1 MASKNNKDH
10 WAFLEEIEAPMWVD
24 LTVEVTKSNSQNI
37 DDDWFHTSHLF
48 HQCSS
53 KQLKAAFSCSWEENV
68 DSNRDSL
75 GQSSP
80 KLPTSVSRSRGKDYK
95 SKNWTGGNCNGSLYN
110 PQPVKVLSGKSIC
123 TDLGSGEK
131 IKPRTT
137 STKPKSSW
145 GDSGSHEEI
154 KPKLSFI
161 SRKGTSS
168 SKSTLVTERSS
179 STKGTSLKPVSTFG
193 SKNSSSS
200 MVVKASKSSTAS
212 TITSE
217 SGSQPQQKF
226 LATSRRAL
234 DDTSGL
240 LSAVRI
246 TLRKS
251 CVTRQA
257 SRVEIN
263 SNRRQSTMET
273 CNDRRQSIM
282 VITNDRKESRDRKSS
297 SSKSSVGSSS
307 LPGSSINSSAF
318 VSTRKKIQT
327 PDSRNVSRISK
338 VTNRVKVSKSD
349 VSKVSTVQAK
359 ERPLNSRSGD
369 IPSVSKSKVPNQ
381 TLCAKSSLPLR
392 VVEQNSSTGAHKAKE
407 KVAFGGINR
416 LAGGGKENATG
427 KTSVSQ
433 KCRSRE
439 NATGGGKENATGKT
453 SASQKCRSRENA
465 TGGIARGQNGIKQ
478 NAPQKVDTRG
488 LAGAKG
494 KISDRREGKS
504 STSVNQKRVFLR

>member
-1 MASKNNKDH
+1 MVSNNNKDH
-10 WAFLEEIEAPMWVD
+10 WDFLEEIEAPMWVD
-24 LTVEVTKSNSQNI
+24 LTVEVTKSNSKNI
-37 DDDWFHTSHLF
+37 ESSDDDWFHTSHLF
-48 HQCSS
+48 HQWSS
-53 KQLKAAFSCSWEENV
+53 KQLKAAFSCSWDENI
-68 DSNRDSL
+68 DSNLDSL

-95 SKNWTGGNCNGSLYN
+95 SKNWRGGNCNGPLYK
-110 PQPVKVLSGKSIC
+110 PQPVKV
-123 TDLGSGEK
+123 GSGEK

-137 STKPKSSW
+137 SKKPKSSW
-145 GDSGSHEEI
+145 GDSGSHDQEF

-161 SRKGTSS
+161 SQKGTSS
-168 SKSTLVTERSS
+168 SKSTLVAERSS
-179 STKGTSLKPVSTFG
+179 STKGNSLKPLSTFG

-200 MVVKASKSSTAS
+200 KVVKASESST
-212 TITSE
+212 I
-217 SGSQPQQKF
+217 SQPQQKF
-226 LATSRRAL
+226 LATSIRTV

-263 SNRRQSTMET
+263 SNRRQSTLET
-273 CNDRRQSIM
+273 CNGKRQSIM
-282 VITNDRKESRDRKSS
+282 VKNNDRRESRDRKSS

-307 LPGSSINSSAF
+307 LPGSSINSLAF
-318 VSTRKKIQT
+318 VSMRKKIQT
-327 PDSRNVSRISK
+327 PDSRNVSRMSK
-338 VTNRVKVSKSD
+338 VTNRVKVSKSN

-381 TLCAKSSLPLR
+381 TLRPKSSLPLR
-392 VVEQNSSTGAHKAKE
+392 VVEQNSSTGAIKARE
-407 KVAFGGINR
+407 KVGFGGLNR
-416 LAGGGKENATG
+416 LVGGGGKENATG
-427 KTSVSQ
+427 KISMSQ

-439 NATGGGKENATGKT
+439 NATGGGKENAMGKT

-504 STSVNQKRVFLR
+504 LTSVNQKRVFLR

>member
-1 MASKNNKDH
+1 MVSNNNKDH
-10 WAFLEEIEAPMWVD
+10 WDFLEEIEAPMWVD

-37 DDDWFHTSHLF
+37 ESSDDDWFHTSHLF
-48 HQCSS
+48 HQWSS
-53 KQLKAAFSCSWEENV
+53 KQLKAAFSCSWDENI
-68 DSNRDSL
+68 DSNLDSL

-95 SKNWTGGNCNGSLYN
+95 SKNWRGGNCNGSLN
-110 PQPVKVLSGKSIC
+110 KPQPVKV
-123 TDLGSGEK
+123 GSGEK

-137 STKPKSSW
+137 SMKPKSSW

-154 KPKLSFI
+154 KPELSLI

-179 STKGTSLKPVSTFG
+179 STKGNSMKTVSTFG

-200 MVVKASKSSTAS
+200 MVVKASESST
-212 TITSE
+212 I
-217 SGSQPQQKF
+217 SQPQQKF
-226 LATSRRAL
+226 LATSIRTL

-246 TLRKS
+246 TLRRS

-273 CNDRRQSIM
+273 CNDRSQSIM
-282 VITNDRKESRDRKSS
+282 VINNNDRRESRDRKSS

-307 LPGSSINSSAF
+307 LPGSSINSLAF

-327 PDSRNVSRISK
+327 PDSRNVSRMSK
-338 VTNRVKVSKSD
+338 VTNRVKAYKSN

-369 IPSVSKSKVPNQ
+369 IPTVSKSKVPNK
-381 TLCAKSSLPLR
+381 TLRAKSSLPLR
-392 VVEQNSSTGAHKAKE
+392 VVEQNSSTGAIKAKE
-407 KVAFGGINR
+407 KVGFGGLNR
-416 LAGGGKENATG
+416 LVGGGGKENATG

-439 NATGGGKENATGKT
+439 NATGGGKENVTGKT
-453 SASQKCRSRENA
+453 SASQKFRSRENA
-465 TGGIARGQNGIKQ
+465 TGGIARGQNGMKQ
-478 NAPQKVDTRG
+478 NAPLKVDTRG

-504 STSVNQKRVFLR
+504 STSFNQKRVFLR

>member
-1 MASKNNKDH
+1 MVSKNNKDH
-10 WAFLEEIEAPMWVD
+10 WAYLEEIEAPMWVD

-37 DDDWFHTSHLF
+37 ESSDDDWFHTSHLF

-53 KQLKAAFSCSWEENV
+53 KQLKAAFSCSWDENI
-68 DSNRDSL
+68 DSNLDSL

-95 SKNWTGGNCNGSLYN
+95 SKNWRGGNCNGSLN
-110 PQPVKVLSGKSIC
+110 KPQPVK
-123 TDLGSGEK
+123 LGSGEK
-131 IKPRTT
+131 IKPRTN
-137 STKPKSSW
+137 SSKPKSSW

-168 SKSTLVTERSS
+168 SKSTIVTERSS
-179 STKGTSLKPVSTFG
+179 STKGNSLKPVSTFG

-200 MVVKASKSSTAS
+200 MVVKASESSTAS

-217 SGSQPQQKF
+217 SGSQPHQK
-226 LATSRRAL
+226 LLVTSRRAL
-234 DDTSGL
+234 DDTGGL
-240 LSAVRI
+240 LSEVRI
-246 TLRKS
+246 ALRKS

-273 CNDRRQSIM
+273 CNDRMQSIM
-282 VITNDRKESRDRKSS
+282 VINNDRRESRDRKSS

-307 LPGSSINSSAF
+307 LPSSSINSSAF

-327 PDSRNVSRISK
+327 PDSRNVSRMSK
-338 VTNRVKVSKSD
+338 VTNRVKVSKSN

-369 IPSVSKSKVPNQ
+369 IPSVSKSKVPKQ
-381 TLCAKSSLPLR
+381 TLRTKSSLPLR
-392 VVEQNSSTGAHKAKE
+392 VVEQNSSTGVIKARE
-407 KVAFGGINR
+407 KV
-416 LAGGGKENATG
+416 GGGKENATG
-427 KTSVSQ
+427 ETSV
-433 KCRSRE
+433 CRRRE
-439 NATGGGKENATGKT
+439 NATRVGKENATGKT

-478 NAPQKVDTRG
+478 NALQKVDTRG